1 MHQELRSDRT
11 IGQREGSVEL
21 GDRRD
26 RVAVAA
32 RADEV
37 AARCERSIIRKQTHQ
52 IALGLGELVRRSAD
66 EAPEVCERLRHVAEA
81 LQLVGARLALT
92 EEQQRLGSRSR
103 EDI

>member
-32 RADEV
+32 R
-37 AARCERSIIRKQTHQ
+37 CERSIIRKQTHQ
-52 IALGLGELVRRSAD
+52 IALELGELVRRSAD